1 MGDIFIAI
9 MERIAEAMP
18 QLALIDEDYGQ
29 LEGREDMETY
39 PVTFPAV
46 LIGYAD
52 SDWKDLGMGAQKSE
66 SMIVVRLAIDC
77 YDDTHYTSGTYEKVR
92 ERQEMATL
100 LYRTLQEF
108 RCTENSS
115 PLQRVKSRDYALS
128 GNIKVYETAFSFSVH
143 DESAMQGGKANEF
156 LRRISHP

>member
-9 MERIAEAMP
+9 MEKIAEAMP

-52 SDWKDLGMGAQKSE
+52 SDWKDLGWGRKKA
-66 SMIVVRLAIDC
+66 
-77 YDDTHYTSGTYEKVR
+77 
-92 ERQEMATL
+92 
-100 LYRTLQEF
+100 
-108 RCTENSS
+108 
-115 PLQRVKSRDYALS
+115 SR
-128 GNIKVYETAFSFSVH
+128 
-143 DESAMQGGKANEF
+143 
-156 LRRISHP
+156 

>member
-9 MERIAEAMP
+9 MEKIAEAMP

-108 RCTENSS
+108 RVYRK
-115 PLQRVKSRDYALS
+115 LQPASEGEKPGLCAAGEYKGLRNGFLVLRTRRVGHAGRKS
-128 GNIKVYETAFSFSVH
+128 
-143 DESAMQGGKANEF
+143 Q
-156 LRRISHP
+156 